1 LVLLISLLQG
11 ATLTAREK
19 LDIARQLSK
28 LGVDV
33 IEAGFPVSSPADF
46 EAVKQIA
53 IEVGNEV
60 QVRGVSCCPEHCRVL
75 LQLLLLLLLLYTL
88 RYLLYCRATAR
99 WAALCPLLLCGVL
112 HC

>member
-1 LVLLISLLQG
+1 MSLTSHCLSAFSLFLLPG

-19 LDIARQLSK
+19 LEIARQLSK

-53 IEVGNEV
+53 MEVGNEV
-60 QVRGVSCCPEHCRVL
+60 QVSR
-75 LQLLLLLLLLYTL
+75 
-88 RYLLYCRATAR
+88 R
-99 WAALCPLLLCGVL
+99 WFHLVDC
-112 HC
+112 

>member
-1 LVLLISLLQG
+1 MPG

-19 LDIARQLSK
+19 LEIARQLSQ

-60 QVRGVSCCPEHCRVL
+60 QVSCWGVCVH
-75 LQLLLLLLLLYTL
+75 
-88 RYLLYCRATAR
+88 
-99 WAALCPLLLCGVL
+99 
-112 HC
+112 

>member
-1 LVLLISLLQG
+1 LLPAFKSPPFLLLG

-19 LDIARQLSK
+19 LEIARQLSK

-53 IEVGNEV
+53 MEVGNEV
-60 QVRGVSCCPEHCRVL
+60 QVRSSSRCVL
-75 LQLLLLLLLLYTL
+75 LWRCHACARAAQLVRQDSSWCCHLPTL
-88 RYLLYCRATAR
+88 KK
-99 WAALCPLLLCGVL
+99 
-112 HC
+112 

>member
-1 LVLLISLLQG
+1 MNSKV
-11 ATLTAREK
+11 
-19 LDIARQLSK
+19 QLSQ

-60 QVRGVSCCPEHCRVL
+60 QVRREAVRH
-75 LQLLLLLLLLYTL
+75 
-88 RYLLYCRATAR
+88 
-99 WAALCPLLLCGVL
+99 AAVQSNLNKT
-112 HC
+112 